1 MESEKDTEAYL
12 CKEAKRHGG
21 RAYKFISPGCAGVP
35 DRIVVLPGGR
45 VFFVETKSQGKT
57 STTLQK
63 KMQRELRGLGCTVY
77 EEIDTKQKVREVFQ
91 HELSAASVSELLHQ
105 PDS

>member
-45 VFFVETKSQGKT
+45 IFFVETKSQGKT

-63 KMQRELRGLGCTVY
+63 KIQCELRELGCTVY
-77 EEIDTKQKVREVFQ
+77 AEIDTKQKVNEIMRIE
-91 HELSAASVSELLHQ
+91 SAQGGDAL
-105 PDS
+105 